1 MSWELILKK
10 YTLKVD
16 ILNRFKT
23 ALETHYDELGVDFGY
38 QNEKINSILR
48 GIKTNDDLISRLKY
62 WHKLAKNS
70 ADKDMFGKVRADGD
84 SKGKQYRKLENTL
97 QGLLGG
103 L

>member
-10 YTLKVD
+10 STLKVD
-16 ILNRFKT
+16 ILNRFET
-23 ALETHYDELGVDFGY
+23 ALKTHYG
-38 QNEKINSILR
+38 
-48 GIKTNDDLISRLKY
+48 
-62 WHKLAKNS
+62 HKLAKNS